1 MKTKLSHMET
11 HVELNKVWLYKDE
24 YDDMLEYIDRL
35 TETINVLS
43 DRSTTTAVKQALSRI
58 NSGEYL
64 TKEDM
69 VFD

>member
-1 MKTKLSHMET
+1 MEA
-11 HVELNKVWLYKDE
+11 HVESNKVWLYKDE

-43 DRSTTTAVKQALSRI
+43 DRGTVTAVKEALSRI

-64 TKEDM
+64 TKEEM

>member
-1 MKTKLSHMET
+1 MET
-11 HVELNKVWLYKDE
+11 HVESNKVWLYKDE

-43 DRSTTTAVKQALSRI
+43 DKNTITAVKQALGRI

-64 TKEDM
+64 TKEEM

>member
-1 MKTKLSHMET
+1 MNLRCMDT
-11 HVELNKVWLYKDE
+11 HIESNKIWLYKDE
-24 YDDMLEYIDRL
+24 YDDMIEYIDRL

-43 DRSTTTAVKQALSRI
+43 EKGTIAAVKQALNRI

-64 TKEDM
+64 TKDDM

>member
-1 MKTKLSHMET
+1 MET
-11 HVELNKVWLYKDE
+11 NVESNRVWLYKDE

-35 TETINVLS
+35 TEIINVLS
-43 DRSTTTAVKQALSRI
+43 DRSIITAVKQALSRI

-64 TKEDM
+64 TKENM

>member
-1 MKTKLSHMET
+1 MET
-11 HVELNKVWLYKDE
+11 NIESNKVWLYKDE

-43 DRSTTTAVKQALSRI
+43 NRSTTTAVKQALNRI

>member
-1 MKTKLSHMET
+1 MEN
-11 HVELNKVWLYKDE
+11 HVESNKVWLYKDE

-43 DRSTTTAVKQALSRI
+43 DRDTTTAVKQALNRI

-64 TKEDM
+64 TKKDM

>member
-1 MKTKLSHMET
+1 MET
-11 HVELNKVWLYKDE
+11 HVESNKVWLYKDE

-43 DRSTTTAVKQALSRI
+43 DKSTITAVKQALSRI
-58 NSGEYL
+58 NSDEYL

>member
-1 MKTKLSHMET
+1 MET
-11 HVELNKVWLYKDE
+11 HVESNKVWLYKDE

-43 DRSTTTAVKQALSRI
+43 DKSTTTAVKQALARI
-58 NSGEYL
+58 NSDEYL
-64 TKEDM
+64 IKEDM

>member
-1 MKTKLSHMET
+1 MET
-11 HVELNKVWLYKDE
+11 HNSSNKIWLYKDE

-43 DRSTTTAVKQALSRI
+43 EKGTITAVKQAFSRI
-58 NSGEYL
+58 DSGEYL
-64 TKEDM
+64 TKDDL

>member
-1 MKTKLSHMET
+1 MET
-11 HVELNKVWLYKDE
+11 HVESNRVWLYKDE

-43 DRSTTTAVKQALSRI
+43 DRNTITAVKQALSRI
-58 NSGEYL
+58 NSGKYL

-69 VFD
+69 MFDR

>member
-1 MKTKLSHMET
+1 MET
-11 HVELNKVWLYKDE
+11 HVESNKVWLYKDE

-43 DRSTTTAVKQALSRI
+43 DRGTTTAVKQALSRI
-58 NSGEYL
+58 NSGEYF

>member
-1 MKTKLSHMET
+1 MEA
-11 HVELNKVWLYKDE
+11 HIEQNRVWLYKDE

-35 TETINVLS
+35 KETINVLS
-43 DRSTTTAVKQALSRI
+43 DKNTVAAVKKALGRI

>member
-1 MKTKLSHMET
+1 MET
-11 HVELNKVWLYKDE
+11 HVESNRVWLYKDK

-35 TETINVLS
+35 TEAINVLS
-43 DRSTTTAVKQALSRI
+43 DKGTTTAVKQALSRI

-69 VFD
+69 MFDR

>member
-1 MKTKLSHMET
+1 MET
-11 HVELNKVWLYKDE
+11 RLENKKVWLYKDE
-24 YDDMLEYIDRL
+24 YEDMLEYIERL
-35 TETINVLS
+35 KETIAVLS
-43 DRSTTTAVKQALSRI
+43 DRDAIRKMKDALSRI

>member
-1 MKTKLSHMET
+1 MKLRCMET
-11 HVELNKVWLYKDE
+11 HNESNKIWLYKDE
-24 YDDMLEYIDRL
+24 YDDMIEYIDRL

-43 DRSTTTAVKQALSRI
+43 EKGTITAVKQALNRI

-64 TKEDM
+64 TKDDM

>member
-1 MKTKLSHMET
+1 MET
-11 HVELNKVWLYKDE
+11 HNSSNKIWLYKDE

-43 DRSTTTAVKQALSRI
+43 EKGTITAVKQALSRI
-58 NSGEYL
+58 DSGEYL
-64 TKEDM
+64 TKDDL

>member
-1 MKTKLSHMET
+1 MET
-11 HVELNKVWLYKDE
+11 HVESNKVWLYKDE

-43 DRSTTTAVKQALSRI
+43 DRGTITAVKQALSRI

-64 TKEDM
+64 TKEYM

>member
-1 MKTKLSHMET
+1 MET
-11 HVELNKVWLYKDE
+11 HVESNRVWLYKDK

-43 DRSTTTAVKQALSRI
+43 DRNTITAVKQALSRI
-58 NSGEYL
+58 NSGKYL

>member
-1 MKTKLSHMET
+1 MEI
-11 HVELNKVWLYKDE
+11 HVESNKVWLYKDE

-43 DRSTTTAVKQALSRI
+43 DRDTTTAVKQALNRI
-58 NSGEYL
+58 NFGEYL

>member
-1 MKTKLSHMET
+1 MET
-11 HVELNKVWLYKDE
+11 HVESNKVWLYKDE
-24 YDDMLEYIDRL
+24 YDDMLEYFDRL